1 MSGLRPHPFPRGLG
15 RYYELWGR
23 GWGGAVASTMDR
35 VLVFWLSLGN
45 LGRLCPGP
53 RCPESNAHH
62 RMMGAGGLA
71 SSRGALLSWERW
83 LELPHFPQPGC
94 PSVKEPVTAMRG
106 EGTRV
111 DGAVH
116 RSPWLMTLLLV
127 IRLPCGLQ

>member
-1 MSGLRPHPFPRGLG
+1 MSF
-15 RYYELWGR
+15 
-23 GWGGAVASTMDR
+23 GGGGGGGGGQYHGQSPG
-35 VLVFWLSLGN
+35 VLALTGQPWATLPWPSV
-45 LGRLCPGP
+45 P
-53 RCPESNAHH
+53 PESNAHH